1 MVPASF
7 TKCSKH
13 ANLNINVLLTEDF
26 ELIRDLLH
34 GIETWQ
40 VIDANVI
47 NLERN
52 NTKIYRCAIYQRKS
66 ITHTYIKIYIYIYIY
81 IYTIHKK
88 IYIYTVYIRIMPK
101 TVDEALNPS
110 KI

>member
-52 NTKIYRCAIYQRKS
+52 NTKIYRRAIYQRKS
-66 ITHTYIKIYIYIYIY
+66 ITHTYIKIYIY
-81 IYTIHKK
+81 TIHKK
-88 IYIYTVYIRIMPK
+88 KYIYTVYIRIMPK

>member
-52 NTKIYRCAIYQRKS
+52 NTKI
-66 ITHTYIKIYIYIYIY
+66 
-81 IYTIHKK
+81 
-88 IYIYTVYIRIMPK
+88 
-101 TVDEALNPS
+101 
-110 KI
+110 